1 MLLFNLSSYVV
12 VVVIFF
18 TPNYHLLCLTTDQP
32 AEGILLIKPDW
43 DKYVDDAS
51 GYVSMKQDSDGQTV
65 TSGDTE
71 GH

>member
-1 MLLFNLSSYVV
+1 MLLFNISSFVIVV
-12 VVVIFF
+12 VVVFF
-18 TPNYHLLCLTTDQP
+18 TPNHYLLCLTTDQP
-32 AEGILLIKPDW
+32 TEGIKPDW
-43 DKYVDDAS
+43 DEHVDDAS